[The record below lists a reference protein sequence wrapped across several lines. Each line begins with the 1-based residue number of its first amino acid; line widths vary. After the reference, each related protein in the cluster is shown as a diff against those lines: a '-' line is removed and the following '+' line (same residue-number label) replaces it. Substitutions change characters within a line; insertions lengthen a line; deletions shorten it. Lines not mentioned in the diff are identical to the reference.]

1 LNAEHLK
8 ATKNE
13 MFPKK
18 FVKLERELQ
27 TLKHFSKKKHEQKTF
42 YYFSVAL
49 AIFPGPKISFISY

>member
-27 TLKHFSKKKHEQKTF
+27 TLKHFSKKKKKKNMNQKRF
-42 YYFSVAL
+42 I
-49 AIFPGPKISFISY
+49 IFPSGHFSGTKN

>member
-1 LNAEHLK
+1 MNAEHLK

-27 TLKHFSKKKHEQKTF
+27 TLKHFIKKKKHEQKTF

-49 AIFPGPKISFISY
+49 AIFPGPKLVL

>member
-1 LNAEHLK
+1 MNAEHLK

-27 TLKHFSKKKHEQKTF
+27 TLKHFSKKKNMNKKRF
-42 YYFSVAL
+42 I
-49 AIFPGPKISFISY
+49 IFPSLWPFFRDQN

>member
-1 LNAEHLK
+1 MNAEHLK

-27 TLKHFSKKKHEQKTF
+27 TLKHFSKKKT
-42 YYFSVAL
+42 
-49 AIFPGPKISFISY
+49 